1 MLSGETASL
10 DWLMGC
16 RVGESAEVETWLESF
31 LSLPLD
37 HSIARETVLL
47 RQRHGLKVP
56 DAIILATAT
65 GSMAPSCCHDSWLDL
80 IEILQG

>member
-1 MLSGETASL
+1 VLRGETASL

-37 HSIARETVLL
+37 HSIARKTVL
-47 RQRHGLKVP
+47 RQRHDQKVP

-65 GSMAPSCCHDSWLDL
+65 ELDGA
-80 IEILQG
+80 ILLP